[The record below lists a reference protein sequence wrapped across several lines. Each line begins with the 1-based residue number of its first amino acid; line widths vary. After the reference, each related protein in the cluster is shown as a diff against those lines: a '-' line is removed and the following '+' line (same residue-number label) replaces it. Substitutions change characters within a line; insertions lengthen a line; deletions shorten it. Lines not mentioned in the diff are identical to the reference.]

1 MEKKT
6 GYVTQDGMFFE
17 RCYEAANHELE
28 ISLRRLV
35 SVQYDGD
42 KSMAEWESV
51 TIDFLLR
58 NYETIYN
65 FVVKRNEI
73 WYEKEV

>member
-6 GYVTQDGMFFE
+6 GYVTQDGRFFE
-17 RCYEAANHELE
+17 SCYDAANHELE

-35 SVQYDGD
+35 SVQYNED
-42 KSMAEWESV
+42 KSMADWESV

-65 FVVKRNEI
+65 FVVKRNER